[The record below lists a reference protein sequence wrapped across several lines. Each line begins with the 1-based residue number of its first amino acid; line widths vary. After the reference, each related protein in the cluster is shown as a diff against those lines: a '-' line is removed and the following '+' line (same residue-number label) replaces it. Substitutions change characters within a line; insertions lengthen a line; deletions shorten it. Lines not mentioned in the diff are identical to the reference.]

1 MSNFKHKNTDLNLIT
16 DQGDLDLIQRYTENW
31 NNANAAGDEAGKRAA
46 HDAAEM
52 IRAKYRYSGG
62 ANGNDYIKLPGET
75 QKNGGY
81 SAPKADTSWLDK
93 LNLNGDS
100 YNYDASGKI
109 SSALDALLNRGK
121 FSYDAASDPL
131 YQQYRKQYTREA
143 DRSAEDVLGKAA
155 VMTGG
160 MPSTAAV
167 TASQQASDYQMSQ
180 MTDKIPELQQLAYG
194 MYMDK
199 LNADRADLNTLIG
212 LEDNNYNRWL
222 ADRNYRYQLGRDL
235 VSDQQYADQLAYQRE
250 QDRLNY
256 DYQKERD
263 AIEDARYDTEWQ
275 YKLQQAAQSAASKS
289 SGSSGSSR
297 RTSGSGTG
305 GTMDY
310 EGLFAAARASGNPK
324 SWLAQ
329 KANYQKYGF
338 TSSSG
343 LYSDYENW
351 LEGQDGGND
360 GGGLSSSASR
370 ILSSLEKMKTQTG
383 SNTGIANTIA
393 VYADQGK
400 LTDAEARYLFSHFGY
415 DPDEWLE

>member
-1 MSNFKHKNTDLNLIT
+1 MADNFKHKNTDLTLIN
-16 DQGDLDLIQRYTENW
+16 DSGDLDLIRQYTEAYNK
-31 NNANAAGDEAGKRAA
+31 AYAEGDKAGQQAA
-46 HDAAEM
+46 HDAAEK
-52 IRAKYRYSGG
+52 IRAKYDYSGG
-62 ANGNDYIKLPGET
+62 VDGSEYIKLGTGASP
-75 QKNGGY
+75 
-81 SAPKADTSWLDK
+81 AKADTSWLDK
-93 LNLNGDS
+93 LGDS
-100 YNYDASGKI
+100 NYNYDQSGQI
-109 SSALDALLNRGK
+109 SAKLDALLNRTP

-167 TASQQASDYQMSQ
+167 AASQQASDYQMSQ
-180 MTDKIPELQQLAYG
+180 MTDKIPELQQLAYS
-194 MYMDK
+194 MYQDG

-222 ADRNYRYQLGRDL
+222 TDRNYLYQLARDQ
-235 VSDQQYADQLAYQRE
+235 VGDQQTADALAYQKQ
-250 QDRLNY
+250 QDKLNY
-256 DYQKERD
+256 NYQKERD
-263 AIEDARYDTEWQ
+263 AIEDARYNAEWQ
-275 YKLQQAAQSAASKS
+275 YKLQQAAQQAA
-289 SGSSGSSR
+289 R
-297 RTSGSGTG
+297 RNTRVSTTPTG
-305 GTMDY
+305 GGEADY
-310 EGLFAAARASGNPK
+310 DGLFAAAQASGYPK
-324 SWLAQ
+324 SFISN
-329 KANYQKYGF
+329 NYKKYGF
-338 TSSSG
+338 SSSSS

-351 LEGQDGGND
+351 LEGQNGGND